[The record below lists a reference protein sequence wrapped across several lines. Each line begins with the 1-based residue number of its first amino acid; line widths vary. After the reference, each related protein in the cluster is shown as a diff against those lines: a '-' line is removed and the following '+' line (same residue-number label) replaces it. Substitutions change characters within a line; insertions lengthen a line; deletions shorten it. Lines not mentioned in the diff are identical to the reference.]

1 MQPGLC
7 RQLPAHHIPCVR
19 QQLHLHIAG
28 TQLPQQTWDGG
39 QGGTWGHSLQVGQ
52 AAPSPSCCGV
62 QRRPRCPRHGL
73 CHTAGALAPS
83 RGDVRVLQIID
94 FYFPWA
100 LNEWREKRVSGADYS
115 KRDKILKKLFE
126 LNASSSLL
134 FAKENGLKEKKKK
147 GVEIHCLVFP

>member
-1 MQPGLC
+1 M
-7 RQLPAHHIPCVR
+7 
-19 QQLHLHIAG
+19 
-28 TQLPQQTWDGG
+28 
-39 QGGTWGHSLQVGQ
+39 
-52 AAPSPSCCGV
+52 
-62 QRRPRCPRHGL
+62 
-73 CHTAGALAPS
+73 AGALAPS

-134 FAKENGLKEKKKK
+134 FAKENGLKEKKK
-147 GVEIHCLVFP
+147 GVETHCLVFP